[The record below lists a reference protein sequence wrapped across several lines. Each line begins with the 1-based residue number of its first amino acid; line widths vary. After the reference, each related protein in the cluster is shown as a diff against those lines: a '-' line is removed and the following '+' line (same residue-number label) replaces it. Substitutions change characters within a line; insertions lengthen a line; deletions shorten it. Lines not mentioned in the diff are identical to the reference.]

1 MESKHLIEKHL
12 DCLRLVNRR
21 MKIEENYQ
29 IALAIFTIFVAIIVV
44 FIL

>member
-1 MESKHLIEKHL
+1 MESKRLIEKHL
-12 DCLRLVNRR
+12 DYVRLVDRR

-29 IALAIFTIFVAIIVV
+29 IALAIFTIVVAIIVV